1 MAYYFAEGSKFQFS
15 STFAAAS
22 TVNAATNANPS
33 VLTTSAVHGLVDND
47 EFLFLSGWEDAT
59 NTIYRAD
66 QLSTTTLSPLGL
78 DTTNTTTFGAGS
90 GTGTIQKVSAWTDIP
105 QVVGINTNG
114 GGARF
119 STVQLLSS
127 RYGLKIPTGF
137 EPISTTLT
145 LAHDASNANYKLMLG
160 LSRTLTPVGFRIVV
174 AGGATAYAYGYLS
187 VGEFPKFAAGQAN
200 TVDAELTFI
209 GRPTSY

>member
-15 STFAAAS
+15 STFAAPS
-22 TVNAATNANPS
+22 TVSGATNANPS
-33 VLTTSAVHGLVDND
+33 VLTTSAAHGLVDND
-47 EFLFLSGWEDAT
+47 EFLFISGWEDAT

-66 QLSTTTLSPLGL
+66 MLTATTVSPLGL
-78 DTTNTTTFGAGS
+78 DTTSTSTFGAGS
-90 GTGTIQKVSAWTDIP
+90 GTGTIKKVSTWTDIP

-137 EPISTTLT
+137 EALSTTLT
-145 LAHDASNANYKLMLG
+145 LAHDAANANYIAMLA
-160 LSRTLTPVGFRIVV
+160 LSRTLTPVGFRILV
-174 AGGATAYAYGYLS
+174 AGGGTSYAYGYLS
-187 VGEFPKFAAGQAN
+187 VGEFPKFAAGNAN

-209 GRPTSY
+209 GRPISY